1 MPARKPETTRNN
13 KLSNKEIV
21 SAETRG
27 LIESFFRR
35 NEIRSLTVERD
46 EGITSSIEISNI
58 NILLERDAR
67 EQDSEYV
74 VDFKLQFE
82 SSDIFR
88 YLKSISIEPGTSVEL
103 TGEAQ
108 DMDADYVNLQVREF
122 LENINERVK
131 SARKEEKVQNIKYV
145 GNTFILNN
153 ATVFKVLSDEGEGRL
168 NIEVLSEVQPMDAVL
183 TASGLLDGLYLGSIK
198 LVE

>member
-1 MPARKPETTRNN
+1 M
-13 KLSNKEIV
+13 SNKEIV